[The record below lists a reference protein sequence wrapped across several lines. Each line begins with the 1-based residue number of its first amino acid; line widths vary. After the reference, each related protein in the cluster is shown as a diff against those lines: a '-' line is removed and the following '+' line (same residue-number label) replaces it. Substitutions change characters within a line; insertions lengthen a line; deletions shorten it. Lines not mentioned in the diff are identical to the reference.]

1 MKLADMRLGVKLG
14 LGFFLLVLLTVAVGG
29 LALWQM
35 QNINAT
41 ARYLGG
47 HALQSVTETG
57 NIRVQLNRLRRLD
70 AGLLSARS
78 PEEVAGLISRMPA
91 VLEQL
96 QVAERAYEA
105 LEHDDEERTLM
116 AQYGTERESYV
127 GGHDALVQAAK
138 EKDYSVLEPD
148 ALLGDAV
155 GNLYNGA
162 SEAAFVSLTETVGR
176 LNRLSQDRARSAQ
189 QAAADA
195 YDAALVW
202 LAAGVALSALL
213 AAFFGTLVTRSV
225 VRPVRQAVDAAN
237 HIAQGDLSRPIE
249 SGNGDE
255 MGELLKALQRMQSS
269 LVQTVNSVRGNAEG
283 VATASAQIASG
294 NSDLSGRTEEQAS
307 ALEQTAASMEQL
319 GSTVRQ
325 NADNARQA
333 NQLALN
339 ASTVA
344 VQGGDVVAQVVGTMK
359 GINDSSRKI
368 ADIIGVIDG
377 IAFQTNILALNAA
390 VEAARAGEQGR
401 GFAVVA
407 SEVRSLAQRSASAA
421 KEIKALITDSVERV
435 EQGTQQADLA
445 GATMTEVVGAIRRV
459 TDIMGEIS
467 AASSEQSTGVAQVGE
482 AITQMDQATQQNA
495 ALVEESAAAADS
507 LQRQAQELV
516 EAVAVFQLAQGAQ
529 GRELTAAGVSS
540 AQRQPARTADLP
552 LAPRAPAPRVAVL
565 APTAAA
571 GDAADRAAPVPPA
584 AAPASTAAPA
594 APASSARK
602 PAEDDWESF

>member
-14 LGFFLLVLLTVAVGG
+14 LGFFLMVLLTVGVGG
-29 LALWQM
+29 LALWQL

-47 HALQSVTETG
+47 HALQSVSDTG
-57 NIRVQLNRLRRLD
+57 DMRVQWNRLRRLD
-70 AGLLSARS
+70 AGLLSATS
-78 PEEVAGLISRMPA
+78 QEEVTGLASRMPA
-91 VLEQL
+91 VMELLET
-96 QVAERAYEA
+96 AERSFEA
-105 LEHDDEERTLM
+105 LEHDEEERALM
-116 AQYGTERESYV
+116 GQYRAERETYV
-127 GGHDALVQAAK
+127 NSHQALLQAAK
-138 EKDYSVLEPD
+138 DKDYSVLEQD

-155 GNLYNGA
+155 TNLYNGA
-162 SEAAFVSLTETVGR
+162 SEAAFVALAETVGR
-176 LNRLSQDRARSAQ
+176 LNQMSQQRARSAQ
-189 QAAADA
+189 QAAGAA
-195 YDAALVW
+195 YDTARVW
-202 LAAGVALSALL
+202 LVAGVALSALI
-213 AAFFGTLVTRSV
+213 AAFFGALVTRSV
-225 VRPVRQAVDAAN
+225 VRPAREAVDAAN
-237 HIAQGDLSRPIE
+237 HIAQGDLAQRIA

-255 MGELLKALQRMQSS
+255 MGDLLKALQRMQGS

-339 ASTVA
+339 ASAVA

-407 SEVRSLAQRSASAA
+407 SEVRSLAQRSADAA
-421 KEIKALITDSVERV
+421 KEIKALITASVERV
-435 EQGTQQADLA
+435 QQGTQQADLA
-445 GATMTEVVGAIRRV
+445 GETMTEVVGAIRRV

-507 LQRQAQELV
+507 LQRQAQQLV
-516 EAVAVFQLAQGAQ
+516 AAVAVFRLAQGS
-529 GRELTAAGVSS
+529 TAAVTRSEP
-540 AQRQPARTADLP
+540 AAATAVPAAVRQARADLP
-552 LAPRAPAPRVAVL
+552 AAPRAPAPAAL
-565 APTAAA
+565 AAHAA
-571 GDAADRAAPVPPA
+571 
-584 AAPASTAAPA
+584 TAPA
-594 APASSARK
+594 ALDKPAPPVRTASS
-602 PAEDDWESF
+602 DSDWETF

>member
-1 MKLADMRLGVKLG
+1 MRLGMKLG
-14 LGFFLLVLLTVAVGG
+14 LGFFLVVLLTVAVGG
-29 LALWQM
+29 LALWQL
-35 QNINAT
+35 QKINA
-41 ARYLGG
+41 AASFLGG
-47 HALQSVTETG
+47 HALQSVSDTG
-57 NIRVQLNRLRRLD
+57 DLRVHWNRLRRLD
-70 AGLLSARS
+70 AGLLSAKS
-78 PEEVAGLISRMPA
+78 PEEVSGLASRAPA
-91 VLEQL
+91 ILEQL
-96 QVAERAYEA
+96 QTLERGYEA
-105 LEHDDEERTLM
+105 LHHNTEERALL
-116 AQYGTERESYV
+116 AQYQTERQAYASSRE
-127 GGHDALVQAAK
+127 ALFLAAK
-138 EKDYSVLEPD
+138 EKDFSVVEQD
-148 ALLGDAV
+148 SLLGDAV
-155 GNLYNGA
+155 GNLYQGS
-162 SEAAFVSLTETVGR
+162 SEGAFVAMTETVGQ
-176 LNRLSQDRARSAQ
+176 LNAISQQRARLAQ
-189 QAAADA
+189 QAAAGA
-195 YDAALVW
+195 YDDARLWLV
-202 LAAGVALSALL
+202 AGVALSAII
-213 AAFFGTLVTRSV
+213 AALFGALVTRSV
-225 VRPVRQAVDAAN
+225 TRPAQQAVDAAN
-237 HIAQGDLSRPIE
+237 HIAQGDLSQTIA
-249 SGNGDE
+249 SGSQDE
-255 MGELLKALQRMQSS
+255 MGHLLQALQRMQGS
-269 LVQTVNSVRGNAEG
+269 LVQTVNSVRSNAEG

-407 SEVRSLAQRSASAA
+407 SEVRSLAQRSAEAA
-421 KEIKALITDSVERV
+421 KEIKALITASVERV

-445 GATMTEVVGAIRRV
+445 GETMTEVVGAIRRV

-507 LQRQAQELV
+507 LQRQAQDLV
-516 EAVAVFQLAQGAQ
+516 EAVAVFRLAQGAQ
-529 GRELTAAGVSS
+529 GRAVTAS
-540 AQRQPARTADLP
+540 AVPGPRRTPARVASP
-552 LAPRAPAPRVAVL
+552 VERPPIPRAPAR
-565 APTAAA
+565 APQ
-571 GDAADRAAPVPPA
+571 VA
-584 AAPASTAAPA
+584 AAPAAAAPA
-594 APASSARK
+594 TPAARQ
-602 PAEDDWESF
+602 AADSDWETF

>member
-14 LGFFLLVLLTVAVGG
+14 LGFFLMVLLTVGVGG
-29 LALWQM
+29 LALWQL

-47 HALQSVTETG
+47 HALQSVSDTG
-57 NIRVQLNRLRRLD
+57 DMRVQWNRLRRLD
-70 AGLLSARS
+70 AGLLSATS
-78 PEEVAGLISRMPA
+78 QEEVTGLASRMPA
-91 VLEQL
+91 VMELLET
-96 QVAERAYEA
+96 AERSFEA
-105 LEHDDEERTLM
+105 LEHDEEERALM
-116 AQYGTERESYV
+116 GQYRAERETYV
-127 GGHDALVQAAK
+127 NSHQALLQAAK
-138 EKDYSVLEPD
+138 DKDYSVLEQD

-155 GNLYNGA
+155 TNLYNGA
-162 SEAAFVSLTETVGR
+162 SEAAFVALAETVGR
-176 LNRLSQDRARSAQ
+176 LNQMSQQRARSAQ
-189 QAAADA
+189 QAAGAA
-195 YDAALVW
+195 YDTARVW
-202 LAAGVALSALL
+202 LVAGVALSALI
-213 AAFFGTLVTRSV
+213 AAFFGALVTRSV
-225 VRPVRQAVDAAN
+225 VRPAREAVDAAN
-237 HIAQGDLSRPIE
+237 HIAQGDLAQRIA

-255 MGELLKALQRMQSS
+255 MGDLLKALQRMQGS

-325 NADNARQA
+325 NADNAHQA

-339 ASTVA
+339 ASAVA

-407 SEVRSLAQRSASAA
+407 SEVRSLAQRSADAA
-421 KEIKALITDSVERV
+421 KEIKALITASVERV

-445 GATMTEVVGAIRRV
+445 GSTMTEVVGAIRRV

-516 EAVAVFQLAQGAQ
+516 QTVAVFRLNPGQVAAPVAPATY
-529 GRELTAAGVSS
+529 TAAPKPAPARGVLP
-540 AQRQPARTADLP
+540 AQRPATGTV
-552 LAPRAPAPRVAVL
+552 RAPAPQL
-565 APTAAA
+565 A
-571 GDAADRAAPVPPA
+571 R
-584 AAPASTAAPA
+584 APA
-594 APASSARK
+594 ARPPAPQAS
-602 PAEDDWESF
+602 DDWESF

>member
-14 LGFFLLVLLTVAVGG
+14 LGFFLMVLLTVGVGG
-29 LALWQM
+29 LALWQL

-47 HALQSVTETG
+47 HALQSVSDTG
-57 NIRVQLNRLRRLD
+57 DMRVQWNRLRRLD
-70 AGLLSARS
+70 AGLLSATS
-78 PEEVAGLISRMPA
+78 QEEVTGLASRMPA
-91 VLEQL
+91 VMELLET
-96 QVAERAYEA
+96 AERSFEA
-105 LEHDDEERTLM
+105 LEHDEEERALM
-116 AQYGTERESYV
+116 GQYRAERETYV
-127 GGHDALVQAAK
+127 NSHQALLQAAK
-138 EKDYSVLEPD
+138 DKDYSVLEQD

-155 GNLYNGA
+155 SNLYNGA
-162 SEAAFVSLTETVGR
+162 SEAAFVALAETVGR
-176 LNRLSQDRARSAQ
+176 LNQMSQQRARSAQ
-189 QAAADA
+189 QAAGAA
-195 YDAALVW
+195 YDTARVW
-202 LAAGVALSALL
+202 LVAGVALSALI
-213 AAFFGTLVTRSV
+213 AAFFGALVTRSV
-225 VRPVRQAVDAAN
+225 VRPAREAVDAAN
-237 HIAQGDLSRPIE
+237 HIAQGDLAQRIA

-255 MGELLKALQRMQSS
+255 MGDLLKALQRMQGS

-339 ASTVA
+339 ASAVA

-407 SEVRSLAQRSASAA
+407 SEVRSLAQRSADAA
-421 KEIKALITDSVERV
+421 KEIKALITASVERV
-435 EQGTQQADLA
+435 QQGTQQADLA
-445 GATMTEVVGAIRRV
+445 GSTMTEVVGAIRRV

-507 LQRQAQELV
+507 LQRQAQQLV
-516 EAVAVFQLAQGAQ
+516 AAVAVFRLAQGS
-529 GRELTAAGVSS
+529 TAAVTRSEP
-540 AQRQPARTADLP
+540 APAATAVPAAVRQARADLP
-552 LAPRAPAPRVAVL
+552 AAPRAPAPAVL
-565 APTAAA
+565 AA
-571 GDAADRAAPVPPA
+571 RAA
-584 AAPASTAAPA
+584 TAPA
-594 APASSARK
+594 ALDKPALPVRTASS
-602 PAEDDWESF
+602 DSDWETF

>member
-1 MKLADMRLGVKLG
+1 M
-14 LGFFLLVLLTVAVGG
+14 LLTVAVGG

-35 QNINAT
+35 KNIDAT
-41 ARYLGG
+41 TRFLGG
-47 HALQSVTETG
+47 HALQSVADTG
-57 NIRVQLNRLRRLD
+57 DIRVQWNRLRRMD
-70 AGLLSARS
+70 AGVAAAKSL
-78 PEEVAGLISRMPA
+78 EEVSGIASRTTA
-91 VLEQL
+91 VIE
-96 QVAERAYEA
+96 
-105 LEHDDEERTLM
+105 
-116 AQYGTERESYV
+116 
-127 GGHDALVQAAK
+127 LVQAA
-138 EKDYSVLEPD
+138 ERSYESAEHDEEERALMSQYRTERDNYMNSHQALLQAARNKDYSLGEQD
-148 ALLGDAV
+148 SLLGDDV
-155 GNLYNGA
+155 SNLYSGA
-162 SEAAFVSLTETVGR
+162 SEAAFTALTETIGR
-176 LNRLSQDRARSAQ
+176 LNRLSRERAKSAQ
-189 QAAADA
+189 QAAAEV
-195 YDAALVW
+195 YDTALIW
-202 LAAGVALSALL
+202 LAAGVALSALI
-213 AAFFGTLVTRSV
+213 AAFFGALVTRAV

-237 HIAQGDLSRPIE
+237 HIAQGDLSQSIE
-249 SGNGDE
+249 SGSRDE
-255 MGELLKALQRMQSS
+255 MGELLEALQRMQGS
-269 LVQTVNSVRGNAEG
+269 LAQTVNSVRSNAEG

-407 SEVRSLAQRSASAA
+407 SEVRSLAQRSAEAA
-421 KEIKALITDSVERV
+421 KEIKALITASVERV
-435 EQGTQQADLA
+435 EQGTQQADRA
-445 GATMTEVVGAIRRV
+445 GETMTEVVSAIRRV

-495 ALVEESAAAADS
+495 ALVEQSAAAADS
-507 LQRQAQELV
+507 LKRQAQELV
-516 EAVAVFQLAQGAQ
+516 DAVAVFQLAQGAQ
-529 GRELTAAGVSS
+529 ARALASMDTAATA
-540 AQRQPARTADLP
+540 AQRLGARASGLPAAPRTPAR
-552 LAPRAPAPRVAVL
+552 APRVA
-565 APTAAA
+565 
-571 GDAADRAAPVPPA
+571 AAPL
-584 AAPASTAAPA
+584 AAPAPAAQPPAPAPA
-594 APASSARK
+594 APAPALRK
-602 PAEDDWESF
+602 AAEDEWESF